1 MSITMQQAQRR
12 VRYRAALV
20 LIEIGKAITAVGA
33 RVSATGVEI
42 TRLGA
47 YMRKANQELP
57 KP

>member
-1 MSITMQQAQRR
+1 MSITMQEAQRR

-20 LIEIGKAITAVGA
+20 LIEIGKGITALGA
-33 RVSATGVEI
+33 KVSAAGVEI

-57 KP
+57 K

>member
-1 MSITMQQAQRR
+1 MSITMQEAQRR

-20 LIEIGKAITAVGA
+20 LIEIGKAITAAGA
-33 RVSATGVEI
+33 KVSAAGVEV

-57 KP
+57 K

>member
-1 MSITMQQAQRR
+1 MSSTLQEAHRR

-20 LIEIGKAITAVGA
+20 LIEIGKAVMKLGF
-33 RVSATGVEI
+33 RVTDAGEEI

-47 YMRKANQELP
+47 VARKANQELP